1 MKLQEHCPMNSKIII
16 PSILSFFVY
25 FLVQVFVLKNLVLF
39 DHAFCF
45 LYIFYILLL
54 PLELRPIP
62 LMSIAFALGLAID
75 TFYDTLGFHT
85 ASLVAMAF
93 VRNTWVKAI
102 IPTGGYDENV
112 QPSILNMGIGW
123 YVAYTLPLVLLHHF
137 IFFYIDSLGTGLY
150 LSIVKRTLSSVAFV
164 WILGI
169 MVQMLF
175 YKRRRGI

>member
-1 MKLQEHCPMNSKIII
+1 MNSKILIS
-16 PSILSFFVY
+16 SITSFFVY

-39 DHAFCF
+39 DTAFCF
-45 LYIFYILLL
+45 LYVFFILLL
-54 PLELRPIP
+54 PLEIKSIP
-62 LMSIAFALGLAID
+62 LMLVSFALGLGID
-75 TFYDTLGFHT
+75 AFYDTLGFHT

-93 VRNTWVKAI
+93 VRNTWIKAI
-102 IPTGGYDENV
+102 IPTGGYDDNV

-123 YVAYTLPLVLLHHF
+123 YFTYTIPLILLHHF

-150 LSIVKRTLSSVAFV
+150 LPVVKKALSSAAFV